1 MVKIIAVAVKQKEP
15 WIVAESLLS
24 FLFFFFVCVSYAG
37 RVYCGVGGFAQ
48 LVWFTLTNERLM
60 MGRRSGRAELNDT

>member
-15 WIVAESLLS
+15 RIVAESLLF
-24 FLFFFFVCVSYAG
+24 FLLFFVCVSYAE

-48 LVWFTLTNERLM
+48 LVWFTVTNERLM
-60 MGRRSGRAELNDT
+60 MGRRSGRAVLNDT